1 MKMQHTMIL
10 LALTVFN
17 MVCGLDVLRAAPS
30 TRIDRKSGFS
40 ESVWPV
46 ARPSNLYIEGT
57 MTVSTPSTGFEQGAS
72 FTAAVRGDTVLMTA
86 LGPFGIVV
94 ARVYAQPDSF
104 LVVNYLQQNA
114 VDGDPRSSKVN
125 DLLPIPLGLN
135 DILSIVKCLPPGL
148 PAEYTVSEPRN
159 DGSTLFLRKDS
170 ATIEFAL
177 IDSVQRVIKQYQR
190 KNVDGTTVLNV
201 QYGDVKHIEGDSCS
215 VPHKIKIRVRDGEH
229 EVDLEYETVTTDVPR
244 IAESKLAVPRSYK
257 RISLR

>member
-1 MKMQHTMIL
+1 MA
-10 LALTVFN
+10 LAVFS
-17 MVCGLDVLRAAPS
+17 MVCHQPVRSAAAGGIVNW
-30 TRIDRKSGFS
+30 TGGYS
-40 ESVWPV
+40 ESAWPV
-46 ARPSNLYIEGT
+46 ARPSNIYIEGT

-135 DILSIVKCLPPGL
+135 DILAIVKCLPPGL
-148 PAEYTVSEPRN
+148 PAHYTVAEPRN
-159 DGSTLFLRKDS
+159 DGSALFLRKDS
-170 ATIEFAL
+170 TSIEFAL

-190 KNVDGTTVLNV
+190 KNIDGSTVLNV
-201 QYGDVKHIEGDSCS
+201 QYGDVKQIQGDVGS
-215 VPHKIKIRVRDGEH
+215 VPHRIKIRVRDGEH
-229 EVDLEYETVTTDVPR
+229 EIDLAYESVTADASR
-244 IAESKLAVPRSYK
+244 ISESKLSVPRSYK